1 MRGTVDA
8 SELTAS
14 TTGIT
19 PRRCG
24 EQPDEKA
31 ARKIFLSNSHNYA
44 GCGTEILKTEEYD
57 RVKHDDLLLS
67 TRKRT
72 AV

>member
-1 MRGTVDA
+1 MLKKICVIYRRGGLESAVKILA
-8 SELTAS
+8 
-14 TTGIT
+14 
-19 PRRCG
+19 
-24 EQPDEKA
+24 PDEKA

>member
-1 MRGTVDA
+1 MLKKICVIYRRGGLESAVKILAPDDK
-8 SELTAS
+8 TA
-14 TTGIT
+14 
-19 PRRCG
+19 RR
-24 EQPDEKA
+24 
-31 ARKIFLSNSHNYA
+31 IFLSNSHNYA

-57 RVKHDDLLLS
+57 RVKHDGLLLS